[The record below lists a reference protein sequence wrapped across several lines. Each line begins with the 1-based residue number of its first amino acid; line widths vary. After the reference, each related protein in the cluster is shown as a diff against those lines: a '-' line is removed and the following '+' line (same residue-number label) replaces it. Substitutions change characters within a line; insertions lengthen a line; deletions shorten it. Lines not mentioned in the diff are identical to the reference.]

1 MTARQQLIRS
11 INFVSFYTKQL
22 QDREGIISLSTTR
35 EDGEALVAEIEQSL
49 AEHQSV
55 VTALTEFFGED

>member
-55 VTALTEFFGED
+55 VKALTEFFGED